1 MGLPCL
7 RAAMSCTRVRRD
19 TTCGH
24 PHSTKTWPWWSWWN
38 HNGMNDSYLITEYHR
53 FSPAWASSC
62 DQHVLKNNLTARQSK
77 HPNWRTLRTLV
88 IRGCNSY
95 ANVLP
100 CSTVLAL
107 KNPQALLSRSKDV
120 FCRWRSRIPR
130 ISAAKSHKTAL
141 IAILCYTPKIC
152 LHAILFKSFRVSF
165 QANNSKE
172 HNLVSEGWH
181 CHFQTKYVLQV
192 LLPQDVR
199 ETLCIFQHKANVA
212 LRATATVVA
221 FMKLWLFTMFAHYGI
236 AKNECSV
243 DPEDLSICECHRHFS
258 KMLHPQNP
266 IRSN

>member
-1 MGLPCL
+1 ML
-7 RAAMSCTRVRRD
+7 RCHAPVYVEIRHVGIRTPQRPGRGDRGETTTGWTTLIWSQNITDFHPPERVPVTNMCSK
-19 TTCGH
+19 TTLLQDKANTQTGGH
-24 PHSTKTWPWWSWWN
+24 WGHLWYEDAIVMQT
-38 HNGMNDSYLITEYHR
+38 
-53 FSPAWASSC
+53 FC
-62 DQHVLKNNLTARQSK
+62 HVLQFLPSK
-77 HPNWRTLRTLV
+77 IHKH
-88 IRGCNSY
+88 
-95 ANVLP
+95 
-100 CSTVLAL
+100 CSQGAKTCSVDGDLAFQGF
-107 KNPQALLSRSKDV
+107 P
-120 FCRWRSRIPR
+120 
-130 ISAAKSHKTAL
+130 AAKSHKTAL

-221 FMKLWLFTMFAHYGI
+221 FMKLRLFTMFAHYGI